1 MIERIKINEE
11 LKQFIEDTCDE
22 YRQKFRRH
30 RKDVTHLSQNGCFQ
44 EWESYKYIEGIK
56 EL

>member
-1 MIERIKINEE
+1 MERVKVSEE
-11 LKQFIEDTCDE
+11 LKQFIEETCEE

-30 RKDVTHLSQNGCFQ
+30 RKDVTHLSQNGCFK

>member
-1 MIERIKINEE
+1 MERVIIDEE
-11 LKQFIEDTCDE
+11 LKQFIEEICEE
-22 YRQKFRRH
+22 YRPKFRKH